1 MKKPKDNF
9 MDILD
14 KAKFKMVDEFPTTG
28 FIDTGSYALNALLS
42 ASLYGGTPNNR
53 TVMFAGDPSA
63 GKTFFILAA
72 VREFL
77 EANPDAR
84 VVYYDTEYALDEES
98 VANRGIDMDRFYLQ
112 QPEHWQDFKT
122 KCLNL
127 MEAYEESGKKRPP
140 MLLVLDSLG
149 QLPTKKEI
157 EDTSSGSDTR
167 DMSKPQIIKSA
178 FRILTQKMG
187 KNEVP
192 MLIANHTYD
201 SMSAYTAKAIS
212 GGSGGLYASSTIILL
227 SKSSDKEKD
236 KDIGKDVVVGNIIR
250 ATTYKSRYTKE
261 KQTVELRLDFETG
274 LDRYYGLL
282 PLASKA
288 GVVKKVG
295 TKWKWL
301 VGKWSTEQEVVFTR
315 GKNKGQPTGDI
326 EIILFDGK
334 EIDDEPE
341 KFWTKEIL
349 DLINESVKYQFGLGK
364 GEKPKTDEDYENEDG
379 EENDENT
386 EE

>member
-9 MDILD
+9 FDILEA
-14 KAKFKMVDEFPTTG
+14 AKFKPVDEFPTTG

-42 ASLYGGTPNNR
+42 ASIYGGTPNNR
-53 TVMFAGDPSA
+53 TVMYAGDPSA
-63 GKTFFILAA
+63 GKTFFILAG
-72 VREFL
+72 VKEFL
-77 EANPDAR
+77 DSDPDAR
-84 VVYYDTEYALDEES
+84 VVYYDTEFALDEDAIIS
-98 VANRGIDMDRFYLQ
+98 RGIDMDRFYLQ

-127 MEAYEESGKKRPP
+127 MAAYEENKKKPP

-157 EDTSSGSDTR
+157 EDTASGSDTR
-167 DMSKPQIIKSA
+167 DMSKPQIIKSS

-187 KNEVP
+187 KNAVP

-212 GGSGGLYASSTIILL
+212 GGSGGLYAASTIVML
-227 SKSSDKEKD
+227 SKSSDKETD
-236 KDIGKDVVVGNIIR
+236 KELKKDVVIGNIIR

-261 KQTVELRLDFETG
+261 KQMVELRLDFETG

-295 TKWKWL
+295 TKWKFL
-301 VGKWSTEQEVVFTR
+301 VGYWSTEREKTNR
-315 GKNKGQPTGDI
+315 KGEGTGEF

-334 EIDDEPE
+334 EINDDPE

-349 DLINESVKYQFGLGK
+349 DLIEASVKYQFGLGK
-364 GEKPKTDEDYENEDG
+364 GEKPKTDDDYEAEEADAEGTED
-379 EENDENT
+379 ETQE
-386 EE
+386 